1 MRLVKATKDMYA
13 KIPGMETAPYIT
25 VKDDQDLDR
34 RMYKCVP
41 APAYTPR
48 TPVNSESE
56 VGTWLVYWIYHTT
69 GLHIAIGNFLTR
81 RSAIANAYLAAMDYI
96 DSCDDPRSYTLHP
109 VDYLEGGEDMYI
121 DVLDK
126 EGENEMT
133 VYMLKILN

>member
-1 MRLVKATKDMYA
+1 MRLVKVTKDMYA

-25 VKDDQDLDR
+25 VNDDQDLDR
-34 RMYKCVP
+34 RMYKCIPASAYVP
-41 APAYTPR
+41 HTPINNTSR
-48 TPVNSESE
+48 
-56 VGTWLVYWIYHTT
+56 VGSWLVYWVQIS
-69 GLHIAIGNFLTR
+69 GLHMAIGNFPTK

-96 DSCDDPRSYTLHP
+96 DNCEDPTSYTLHP

-133 VYMLKILN
+133 VYMLKILA